1 MRDEVIAKSNLR
13 ACMRAESWQ
22 DAVRAAGSVLL
33 EAGSIEPAY
42 IDAMV
47 AAVVELGPYMAIM
60 PGLAIAHA
68 APGKFILKNDIALI
82 NLASPVNFGS
92 ENDPISVLLCQ
103 SCLDSKSHLASMR
116 RAALVL
122 AGEGVVEKLAAAKT
136 ADELYAIMNA

>member
-13 ACMRAESWQ
+13 ALLQAGSWQ

-68 APGKFILKNDIALI
+68 APGKHILKNDIALI
-82 NLASPVNFGS
+82 NLAAPVRFGS
-92 ENDPISVLLCQ
+92 ENDPISVLLCL

-116 RAALVL
+116 RAAEVI
-122 AGEGVVEKLAAAKT
+122 AEDGVVEKLIAAKT
-136 ADELYAIMNA
+136 VDELYDIMNA